1 LGRELLV
8 IVDAYSHV
16 CPEGL
21 LNAIEELHPTAEAA
35 ALRKNSYLFDADRR
49 LRYMDRIGVDQQVLT
64 LVRPPMWLGMP
75 RPVVHKL
82 TRIANDSIA
91 EMAARHPDRL
101 IAVGVMPVVDDETM
115 AEFSRLRDDLG
126 IRGVLIFSNINGLP
140 LDDASMWPLYAEAA
154 AHDVPIWIHPQHGH
168 SYPWL
173 KQDLLDRLFGWPF
186 ETTLAM
192 SRLVFGGV
200 LQRYPDLKFVTHHLG
215 GMVPF
220 YASRADAMSQEIAR
234 YREAS
239 LTAASEPLA
248 GRPSDYFRKFYNDSM
263 VNGSAAAMRCG
274 LEFFGA
280 QQVMYG
286 TDFPMGPNDGE
297 EWPVEVLD
305 TIGSLGLGQT
315 DLDNVLAGNVRRILR
330 L

>member
-1 LGRELLV
+1 V

-16 CPEGL
+16 CPERFL
-21 LNAIEELHPTAEAA
+21 DAIEELHPTAEAA
-35 ALRKNSYLFDADRR
+35 ALRKNSYLFDAERR
-49 LRYMDRIGVDQQVLT
+49 LGYMDRIGVDQQVLT

-75 RPVVHKL
+75 RPVIHKL
-82 TRIANDSIA
+82 TKVANDSIA
-91 EMAARHPDRL
+91 EMAAGHPDRFV
-101 IAVGVMPVVDDETM
+101 AVGVLPVVDDEMMT
-115 AEFSRLRDDLG
+115 EFGRLHSELG
-126 IRGVLIFSNINGLP
+126 LRGVLIFSNIEELP
-140 LDDASMWPLYAEAA
+140 LDHSSMWPLYAEAA
-154 AHDVPIWIHPQHGH
+154 SRDVPIWIHPQHGH

-173 KQDLLDRLFGWPF
+173 KQDLVDRLFGWPF

-215 GMVPF
+215 GMVPY

-234 YREAS
+234 YREAA
-239 LTAASEPLA
+239 LTKASEALS

-286 TDFPMGPNDGE
+286 TDFPMGPSDGE
-297 EWPVEVLD
+297 QWPVEVLD
-305 TIGSLGLGQT
+305 AIRSLGLGPA
-315 DLDNVLAGNVRRILR
+315 DLDDVLAGNALRILR

>member
-1 LGRELLV
+1 M

-16 CPEGL
+16 CPERL
-21 LNAIEELHPTAEAA
+21 LDAIEDLHPTAEAA

-75 RPVVHKL
+75 RPVIHTL
-82 TRIANDSIA
+82 TRVANDSIA
-91 EMAARHPDRL
+91 ELAASHPDRF
-101 IAVGVMPVVDDETM
+101 IAVGVLPVVDDEMM
-115 AEFSRLRDDLG
+115 AEFSRLRDELG
-126 IRGVLIFSNINGLP
+126 VRGVLIFSNIEELP
-140 LDDASMWPLYAEAA
+140 LDHPSMWPLYAEAA
-154 AHDVPIWIHPQHGH
+154 GHDVPIWIHPQHGH

-173 KQDLLDRLFGWPF
+173 KQDLVDRLFGWPF

-215 GMVPF
+215 GMVPY

-234 YREAS
+234 YREAA
-239 LTAASEPLA
+239 LTEASEPLS
-248 GRPSDYFRKFYNDSM
+248 GRPTDYFRKFYNDSM

-280 QQVMYG
+280 EQVMYG
-286 TDFPMGPNDGE
+286 TDFPMGPSDGE

-305 TIGSLGLGQT
+305 TIRSLGLGQA
-315 DLDNVLAGNVRRILR
+315 DLDNVLAGNLRRILR

>member
-1 LGRELLV
+1 M
-8 IVDAYSHV
+8 IVDAYSHC
-16 CPEGL
+16 CPERFL
-21 LNAIEELHPTAEAA
+21 DAVEELHPTAEAA
-35 ALRKNSYLFDADRR
+35 ALRKNSYLYDTGRR

-75 RPVVHKL
+75 REIIHKL
-82 TRIANDSIA
+82 TRIANEGIA
-91 EMAARHPDRL
+91 EMAASHPDRFV
-101 IAVGVMPVVDDETM
+101 AVGVLPVIDDEMMT
-115 AEFSRLRDDLG
+115 EFGRVRSELNT
-126 IRGVLIFSNINGLP
+126 RGVLIFSNIEGLP
-140 LDDASMWPLYAEAA
+140 LDDPSMWPLYHEAA
-154 AHDVPIWIHPQHGH
+154 EHDVPIWIHPQHGH

-173 KQDLLDRLFGWPF
+173 KQDLIDRLFGWPF

-200 LQRYPDLKFVTHHLG
+200 LQKYPDLKFVTHHLG
-215 GMVPF
+215 GMVPY
-220 YASRADAMSQEIAR
+220 YASRADAMSQEIAK

-239 LTAASEPLA
+239 LTAASEPLS
-248 GRPSDYFRKFYNDSM
+248 GRPTDFFRKFYNDSM

-280 QQVMYG
+280 ERIMYG
-286 TDFPMGPNDGE
+286 TDFPMGPHDGE

-305 TIGSLGLGQT
+305 TIRSLGLGEAE
-315 DLDNVLAGNVRRILR
+315 LENVLGGNLRRLMR

>member
-1 LGRELLV
+1 M

-16 CPEGL
+16 CPEPL
-21 LNAIEELHPTAEAA
+21 LVAISERHPGAEVA
-35 ALRKNSYLFDADRR
+35 ALWKNSYLFDGERR
-49 LRYMDRIGVDQQVLT
+49 LRFMDRIGVDQQVLV

-75 RPVVHKL
+75 RPVIHEL

-91 EMAARHPDRL
+91 EMAGKWPDRF
-101 IAVGVMPVVDDETM
+101 IAVGVLPVVDDEMM
-115 AEFSRLRDDLG
+115 AEFHRLTTELG
-126 IRGVLIFSNINGLP
+126 VRGVLIFSNIEGLP
-140 LDDASMWPLYAEAA
+140 LDDASMWPLYEAA
-154 AHDVPIWIHPQHGH
+154 ARGDVPIWIHPQHGH

-173 KQDLLDRLFGWPF
+173 KKDLLDRLFGWPF

-200 LQRYPDLKFVTHHLG
+200 LERYPDLKFVTHHLG

-234 YREAS
+234 YRVAS
-239 LTAASEPLA
+239 LTDSSEPLPHP
-248 GRPSDYFRKFYNDSM
+248 PSEYFRKFFNDSM

-274 LEFFGA
+274 LDFFSA
-280 QQVMYG
+280 ERVMYG
-286 TDFPMGPNDGE
+286 TDFPMGSGDGE
-297 EWPVEVLD
+297 DWPVEVLD
-305 TIGSLGLGQT
+305 TIRSLGLSPADSG
-315 DLDNVLAGNVRRILR
+315 LLLGGNLRRIMR

>member
-1 LGRELLV
+1 M

-16 CPEGL
+16 CPERFL
-21 LNAIEELHPTAEAA
+21 DAIEGLHPTAEAA

-75 RPVVHKL
+75 RPVIHKL
-82 TRIANDSIA
+82 TRVANDSIA
-91 EMAARHPDRL
+91 ELAASHPDRF
-101 IAVGVMPVVDDETM
+101 IAVGVLPVVDDEMM
-115 AEFSRLRDDLG
+115 AEFGRVRTELSV
-126 IRGVLIFSNINGLP
+126 RGVLIFSNIEQLP
-140 LDDASMWPLYAEAA
+140 LDHASMWPLYAEAA
-154 AHDVPIWIHPQHGH
+154 QHDVPIWIHPQHGH

-200 LQRYPDLKFVTHHLG
+200 LQRYPELKFVTHHLG
-215 GMVPF
+215 GMVPY

-239 LTAASEPLA
+239 LTEASEPLA
-248 GRPSDYFRKFYNDSM
+248 GRPSEYFRKFYNDSM

-280 QQVMYG
+280 ERVMYG
-286 TDFPMGPNDGE
+286 TDFPMGPHDGE

-305 TIGSLGLGQT
+305 TIRSLGLGEE
-315 DLDNVLAGNVRRILR
+315 DLNKLLGENLRRLMR